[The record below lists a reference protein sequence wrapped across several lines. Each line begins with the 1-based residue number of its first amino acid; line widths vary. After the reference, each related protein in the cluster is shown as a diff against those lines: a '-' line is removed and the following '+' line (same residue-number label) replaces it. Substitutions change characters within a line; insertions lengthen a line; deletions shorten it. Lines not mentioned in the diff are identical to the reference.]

1 MSDGRP
7 RNRGRSLLAAI
18 AVGLLVGVG
27 YPLLD
32 LWRDCRRPESEACVW
47 GKSYLPLSLGL
58 GLVLSVI
65 VAAVAYAL
73 LRMWA
78 TRRRSDAP
86 GG

>member
-7 RNRGRSLLAAI
+7 RSRGRSLLVAI

-32 LWRDCRRPESEACVW
+32 LWRDCARPESEACVW
-47 GKSYLPLSLGL
+47 GKAYLPLSLGI
-58 GLVLSVI
+58 GLVLSLV
-65 VAAVAYAL
+65 VAAVAYGL